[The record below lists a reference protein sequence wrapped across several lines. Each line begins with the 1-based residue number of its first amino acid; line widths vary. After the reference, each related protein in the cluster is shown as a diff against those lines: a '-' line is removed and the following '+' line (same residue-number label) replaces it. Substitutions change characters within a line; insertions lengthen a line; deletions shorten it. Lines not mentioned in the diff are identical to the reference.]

1 MKAVLLCIWTSP
13 VSVRRAGHAQWRQEL
28 LKTLRLCDFKAR
40 SFFSCPSTQKRCLL
54 CCEALMLNWTL
65 LQILDIPI
73 TERIKRIR
81 KASYLPSPPHRG
93 SHLRP
98 NFFGEGDWSSST
110 PFHLHK
116 VSLSEDSLKLLNQMK
131 CRRGILFSACSMHVH
146 INTLIHYYVHWD
158 LLSHLNLGYRVL
170 KTRAQS

>member
-1 MKAVLLCIWTSP
+1 MPTYNETWKPFWPPPWEHPFQALSKGMKAMLLCIWTSP
-13 VSVRRAGHAQWRQEL
+13 VSVRRAGPAQRRQEL

-54 CCEALMLNWTL
+54 CCEALMLDRTL

-81 KASYLPSPPHRG
+81 EASYLPSPPHRG

-98 NFFGEGDWSSST
+98 NSFSGKETGDHLLIST
-110 PFHLHK
+110 CIKSPF
-116 VSLSEDSLKLLNQMK
+116 LKIPSN
-131 CRRGILFSACSMHVH
+131 F
-146 INTLIHYYVHWD
+146 
-158 LLSHLNLGYRVL
+158 
-170 KTRAQS
+170 